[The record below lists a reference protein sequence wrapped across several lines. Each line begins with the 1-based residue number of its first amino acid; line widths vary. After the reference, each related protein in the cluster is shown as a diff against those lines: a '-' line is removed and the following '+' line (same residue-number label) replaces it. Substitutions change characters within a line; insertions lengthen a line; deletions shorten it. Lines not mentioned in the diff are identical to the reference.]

1 MPLSKH
7 TTSKRRRTPFI
18 TPEVNSSTAGVSSAS
33 NGKQTGR
40 KASLAVSLQSFA
52 NRTFQSLPRRVN
64 TGSDNADATAAPKLR
79 HSSAKLLI
87 SRPVSKLPIPQS
99 RPSTSSSIVRI
110 PPSGSNVPPV
120 PPLPARGSE
129 SRIPTS
135 SRIPAPTARQLEL
148 EPRAANSD
156 SKADTC
162 ANSRTSGY
170 NHFSPQPKPFVA
182 YEDVKALTRN
192 KASPKDKQQGLETLK
207 VKDSKSERDTITGKP
222 ANSTPFRKRMI
233 SFSHRRTS
241 ATASGKSIRAS
252 DMGIPKS
259 TSMTA
264 ITSSRRASEIPPVCS
279 FHSLHAPPSS
289 QVKSPS
295 TCGLNIGANPG
306 QTPDRATSH
315 THRTLSNASGAT
327 SLTCSPR
334 ERDLPLPPIPSLPKS
349 YSVGNVR
356 IDGQT
361 EKTPLPVSYQTPA
374 SPRTPE
380 DTRAHMSSMSTLG
393 HTHDAPKPKD
403 SKRSSRPSDAVLNCY
418 VTAKYSTVSAHITE
432 PLLDLTP
439 PRPTHSPAHVCLR
452 SASPRT
458 LPVKACKRTEENVN
472 LVRAS
477 AHDITPSKKI
487 LKLTVKFYQVTRA
500 QPQQYWLGRLSTLV
514 NSLQYEDAFNEP
526 DPYITYRAPSRTK
539 ILKTCGIESAEEF
552 NIKRAFAALER
563 ACMTDEATKSLNE
576 FKEEYERKYT
586 KSGTPKPDKGSRTGM
601 RGRQTAI
608 RMKMNTEEKD

>member
-1 MPLSKH
+1 MAHPAVSVRPVPRWRV
-7 TTSKRRRTPFI
+7 RRACRCPNI
-18 TPEVNSSTAGVSSAS
+18 PRPS
-33 NGKQTGR
+33 NGE
-40 KASLAVSLQSFA
+40 
-52 NRTFQSLPRRVN
+52 
-64 TGSDNADATAAPKLR
+64 
-79 HSSAKLLI
+79 
-87 SRPVSKLPIPQS
+87 
-99 RPSTSSSIVRI
+99 
-110 PPSGSNVPPV
+110 PPSLS
-120 PPLPARGSE
+120 LR
-129 SRIPTS
+129 RI
-135 SRIPAPTARQLEL
+135 
-148 EPRAANSD
+148 
-156 SKADTC
+156 
-162 ANSRTSGY
+162 
-170 NHFSPQPKPFVA
+170 
-182 YEDVKALTRN
+182 
-192 KASPKDKQQGLETLK
+192 
-207 VKDSKSERDTITGKP
+207 
-222 ANSTPFRKRMI
+222 
-233 SFSHRRTS
+233 S

-279 FHSLHAPPSS
+279 FHSLHAPPNS

-356 IDGQT
+356 IDGQS

-403 SKRSSRPSDAVLNCY
+403 RKRSSRPSDAVLNCY

-439 PRPTHSPAHVCLR
+439 PRPTHSPAHL
-452 SASPRT
+452 
-458 LPVKACKRTEENVN
+458 KACKRTEENVN
-472 LVRAS
+472 LV
-477 AHDITPSKKI
+477 
-487 LKLTVKFYQVTRA
+487 TRA
-500 QPQQYWLGRLSTLV
+500 QPQHYWLGRLSTLV

-552 NIKRAFAALER
+552 NIK
-563 ACMTDEATKSLNE
+563 KSL
-576 FKEEYERKYT
+576 R
-586 KSGTPKPDKGSRTGM
+586 SAGAGVHD
-601 RGRQTAI
+601 
-608 RMKMNTEEKD
+608 